1 MAGSD
6 RGLPSLTLQL
16 PLNPSAPLEA
26 TGNIPLAG
34 ASLAAAA
41 SLPTSCVLDQTT
53 TDTLGDRALLDMLLE
68 RNPGL
73 VAFTLYMWNA
83 ERSSWLA
90 SALKRELPNV
100 ITVAG
105 GPEVSADNGWLLEF
119 GAFDLLVSGEGEE
132 TAERILDPVS
142 AGELL
147 KGSSGFISTGPG
159 FSSPG
164 SYPNPWLTGYLDPS
178 RASVHLETVRGCSGG
193 CEYCSYRRSHPVPRM
208 MEAAEVIEMLKAVT
222 ARGAR
227 EIVFLDPTF
236 NARPD
241 LPLLLRA
248 MSDMDVE
255 LFAEM
260 RGDLI
265 TPDMAA
271 MIHDAGFRSVEIG
284 LQSGSRRVLELVGR
298 AGDPMRVLEGASN
311 LKRAGVTPVIDLMLG
326 LPGDTPENSVKTAEM
341 IRDRGLHHHLQ
352 VFYLSVL
359 PGTAM
364 RERFRGSFMDRPPY
378 YRFSDPEM
386 GGYAPAREEIAD
398 IAGYDLDL
406 GPRPLLY
413 EGWPGSETLNTGKEG
428 SLRPDPPS
436 FRHGCLRVV
445 SGDPW
450 ADRDRILAAV
460 TIRKKADPF
469 CVLDLVIIPGK
480 EFPLDLVGMVREV
493 QRPMD
498 YSERTAKILDRE
510 GNLRVTV
517 LLPDIDAYNRDW
529 VKSAAEECTV
539 VVDVPDPSLM
549 DVDLWE
555 SGICARLPGR
565 DWDMGRLASTVP
577 SMHQVLF
584 VEREMEE
591 RWSRAM
597 DI

>member
-6 RGLPSLTLQL
+6 RGLPCLTVQL

-41 SLPTSCVLDQTT
+41 SLPPSCVLDQAEA
-53 TDTLGDRALLDMLLE
+53 DTLGDRALLDMFLD
-68 RNPGL
+68 RDPGL

-83 ERSSWLA
+83 ERSVWLA
-90 SALKRELPNV
+90 RALKRERPDV
-100 ITVAG
+100 IIVAG
-105 GPEVSADNGWLLEF
+105 GPEVSADNRWLLES
-119 GAFDLLVSGEGEE
+119 GAFDLLVSGEGE
-132 TAERILDPVS
+132 AIAGSVLDPAV
-142 AGELL
+142 AGKLP
-147 KGSSGFISTGPG
+147 GSSGGFISTGPG
-159 FSSPG
+159 YSSPG

-208 MEAAEVIEMLKAVT
+208 MEAAQVMRMLKTVT
-222 ARGAR
+222 ERGAR

-241 LPLLLRA
+241 LPVLLRA
-248 MSDMDVE
+248 MRNLDAE

-284 LQSGSRRVLELVGR
+284 LQSCSRRVLELVGR
-298 AGDPMRVLEGASN
+298 AGDPVGVLEGAAN
-311 LKRAGVTPVIDLMLG
+311 LMRAGVTPVIDIMLG
-326 LPGDTPENSVKTAEM
+326 LPGDTPENAVETAKM
-341 IRDRGLHHHLQ
+341 VRDRDLHRHLQ

-364 RERFRGSFMDRPPY
+364 RERFRGSCMDRPPY
-378 YRFSDPEM
+378 YRFSDPDM
-386 GGYAPAREEIAD
+386 GGYASAREEIAD

-406 GPRPLLY
+406 GPRPLLFD
-413 EGWPGSETLNTGKEG
+413 GWPGTETLNTANGG
-428 SLRPDPPS
+428 GLQPDPPS

-450 ADRDRILAAV
+450 AERNRILEV
-460 TIRKKADPF
+460 VKIRREAEPF
-469 CVLDLVIIPGK
+469 CVLDLVMIPGK
-480 EFPLDLVGMVREV
+480 EFPLDLVKMVREI

-498 YSERTAKILDRE
+498 YSGRTAEILGRE
-510 GNLRVTV
+510 GSLRVAV
-517 LLPDIDAYNRDW
+517 LLPDINAFSRDW
-529 VKSAAEECTV
+529 ARSAAEECTV
-539 VVDVPDPSLM
+539 AVNVPDPSLL
-549 DVDLWE
+549 DADLWE
-555 SGICARLPGR
+555 SGVCARLPGS
-565 DWDMGRLASTVP
+565 DWDMGRLASSVP

-584 VEREMEE
+584 AEREMEE